1 MISRSLE
8 TRAID
13 VRKVP
18 RRDCVIAVGTPQ
30 LVGDPRPAVRV
41 PDADRGAGAGVG
53 ATHLRQGIRGI
64 GYFVTVPEAR
74 QPSGVLWVNL
84 TDSSGG
90 AVPQCIARRVCVPA
104 LVVAVSV
111 SLAAGALSDDELRW
125 ERAAPSSP
133 AAPWTPPDLTDYARA
148 LQVPKSPALDAG
160 RTYDLPALIDVA
172 ERSNPKTHIAW
183 ERARQAALAAGLV
196 ESEYYPML
204 ALVASMG
211 AQSRVLPAPKTLV
224 SDGFFRLDYGDV
236 TPILSLR
243 WLIFDFGRR
252 SAALDAA
259 TEQLLAA
266 DLGFNATHEEVVF
279 RVQRSFYDL
288 VSVRSRIGVAEKSLD
303 AAREVEAA
311 ANARL
316 EHGLATL
323 PQASLAR
330 QQAIQAA
337 WELEDAQARERDAQ
351 VALAQSIGTVPTT
364 PIEVVDLSSI
374 ALPAA
379 LEPAV
384 DGVIDRALRQ
394 RPDLIAKV
402 AVLRA
407 REAEVRQARAEFLP
421 KLSLDSDVGGRF
433 AESRFTLDGINT
445 PRTGYAEPAY
455 GAQLT
460 LTWPLF
466 EGFARIRRLELARS
480 EVRAA
485 EQDLVD
491 ARDKA
496 IQEVW
501 KAYTDAS
508 MALRK
513 LDVAAALVQA
523 SQATYDATL
532 GSYRVGRGT
541 LVDLLAARREL
552 SQAQYVEV
560 ETKTQV
566 LTASAALAF
575 GSGDLGLELQQKST
589 KP

>member
-1 MISRSLE
+1 M
-8 TRAID
+8 
-13 VRKVP
+13 
-18 RRDCVIAVGTPQ
+18 
-30 LVGDPRPAVRV
+30 
-41 PDADRGAGAGVG
+41 
-53 ATHLRQGIRGI
+53 
-64 GYFVTVPEAR
+64 
-74 QPSGVLWVNL
+74 
-84 TDSSGG
+84 
-90 AVPQCIARRVCVPA
+90 PQCIARRVYVPA
-104 LVVAVSV
+104 LVVAFSV

-133 AAPWTPPDLTDYARA
+133 DAPWTPPDLADYARA
-148 LQVPKSPALDAG
+148 LQLPKSPALETG
-160 RTYDLPALIDVA
+160 RAYDLPALIDVA
-172 ERSNPKTHIAW
+172 ERANPKTHIAW

-211 AQSRVLPAPKTLV
+211 AQSRVIPAPTTLV

-266 DLGFNATHEEVVF
+266 DLGFNATHQEVVF

-374 ALPAA
+374 ALPTA

-402 AVLRA
+402 AMLRA

-421 KLSLDSDVGGRF
+421 KLSLDSDVGWRF
-433 AESRFTLDGINT
+433 AQSRFTTSPGSGPLAGINT
-445 PRTGYAEPAY
+445 PRTGYSDPSY

-485 EQDLVD
+485 EHDLVD
-491 ARDKA
+491 ARDEA

-513 LDVAAALVQA
+513 LAVAAALVKA

-532 GSYRVGRGT
+532 GSYQVGRGT

-552 SQAQYVEV
+552 SRAQYVEV

>member
-1 MISRSLE
+1 
-8 TRAID
+8 
-13 VRKVP
+13 
-18 RRDCVIAVGTPQ
+18 
-30 LVGDPRPAVRV
+30 
-41 PDADRGAGAGVG
+41 
-53 ATHLRQGIRGI
+53 
-64 GYFVTVPEAR
+64 
-74 QPSGVLWVNL
+74 
-84 TDSSGG
+84 
-90 AVPQCIARRVCVPA
+90 VPQCIARRVCVPA
-104 LVVAVSV
+104 LVVAFSL
-111 SLAAGALSDDELRW
+111 SLAARALSDDDLRW

-133 AAPWTPPDLTDYARA
+133 DAPWTPPDLTDYARA
-148 LQVPKSPALDAG
+148 LQLPKSPALETG

-172 ERSNPKTHIAW
+172 ERANPKTHIAW

-211 AQSRVLPAPKTLV
+211 AQSRVIPAPTTLV

-266 DLGFNATHEEVVF
+266 DLGFNATHQEVVF

-288 VSVRSRIGVAEKSLD
+288 VSVRSRIAVAEKSLD

-374 ALPAA
+374 ALPTA

-402 AVLRA
+402 AMLRA

-433 AESRFTLDGINT
+433 AQSRFTLDGINT
-445 PRTGYAEPAY
+445 PRTGYSEPSY

-480 EVRAA
+480 EVRVA
-485 EQDLVD
+485 EHDLVD
-491 ARDKA
+491 ARDEA

-513 LDVAAALVQA
+513 LDVAAALVKA

-532 GSYRVGRGT
+532 GSYQVGRGT